1 MNKKVTARLNELVN
15 KMAENSF
22 LMPDGFSDVIDLQAN
37 DYSYK
42 TYVGNRSLRDRYIGI
57 YIVLGGEEI
66 TEVFF
71 SSDGRIIVKKEVSVN
86 LSMNKFLELVEL
98 IYNEKH
104 SFVNHNEGAR
114 KLRKSIREATQ
125 RIKSIE
131 KEIKSYREQLDGLK
145 QLKTSKHE

>member
-42 TYVGNRSLRDRYIGI
+42 TYVGNRRLHDRYIGI
-57 YIVLGGEEI
+57 YIMLDGKEI

-104 SFVNHNEGAR
+104 SFANHNEGAR

-125 RIKSIE
+125 KIKSIE

-145 QLKTSKHE
+145 HLKTSKHE